1 MAQLNDAQIATLE
14 HHIKILAVA
23 AQHDYDFYYHAAEWP
38 HPIDYYAGKAFAYTF
53 ALQLIKEQAQS

>member
-1 MAQLNDAQIATLE
+1 MSLE